1 MIMGRA
7 GEPTLPPP
15 QPEPAAEAPSA
26 GNPERLALGHVAAI
40 PPYPPGR
47 PIASV
52 AREYG
57 LDPKSIIKLASNENP
72 LGPSPRARQA
82 IAEAAGTAA
91 LYPDFDTFALRTSLS
106 RRLGVAPE
114 GLLPGGGSSDLIVLI
129 ARAFLGQGRAGL
141 ISQHSFPAYR
151 GAIAAAGARAI
162 VVPSRDYAVDLE
174 RMLNAIDDTVRLV
187 YLATPNNPTGTR
199 LSAAAVEEFVAC
211 LPDHVVLALDEA
223 YREYLEPAEQPATDH
238 VPETRPNVV
247 VLRTFSKIHGL
258 AGLRVGYAIGD
269 PRLLG
274 LLRRLQTPFTVSAIA
289 EAAAVAALTDGGF
302 AEDARL
308 VNQRERARIQD
319 ALTAAG
325 VEFVRSHA
333 NFVLLRTGSSRGTYE
348 ALLRRGIIVRPMDGY
363 GLPEW
368 VRVSIGL
375 REENDAFL
383 HHLLEIRR
391 AEASQ

>member
-1 MIMGRA
+1 VKLRHIEETGS
-7 GEPTLPPP
+7 
-15 QPEPAAEAPSA
+15 PAPLCD
-26 GNPERLALGHVAAI
+26 PERLALEHVAAI

-47 PIASV
+47 PIAGV

-57 LDPKSIIKLASNENP
+57 LEPKSIIKLASNENP

-82 IAEAAGTAA
+82 LVEAANAA
-91 LYPDFDTFALRTSLS
+91 AQYPDFETFALRESLS
-106 RRLGVAPE
+106 RHLGVPPE
-114 GLLPGGGSSDLIVLI
+114 RLLPGAGSSDFIVLI

-151 GAIAAAGARAI
+151 GAIAASGARAI
-162 VVPSRDYAVDLE
+162 VVPSREHALDLE
-174 RMLNAIDDTVRLV
+174 RMLDAIDDQVRLL

-199 LSAAAVEEFVAC
+199 VPVAALEEFIAH
-211 LPDHVVLALDEA
+211 LPEHVILALDEA
-223 YREYLEPAEQPATDH
+223 YRDYLEPSERPGTDRL
-238 VPETRPNVV
+238 PEAHPNVV

-274 LLRRLQTPFTVSAIA
+274 LLRRLQTPFSVSALA
-289 EAAAVAALTDGGF
+289 EAAAVAALADPEF
-302 AEDARL
+302 AEKSRL
-308 VNQRERARIQD
+308 LNLRERTRLQE
-319 ALTAAG
+319 ALAAADMD
-325 VEFVRSHA
+325 FVTSHA

-348 ALLRRGIIVRPMDGY
+348 ALLRRGIIVRPMESY

-375 REENDAFL
+375 PEENDAFL
-383 HHLLEIRR
+383 RHLLELRR
-391 AEASQ
+391 GGAAA

>member
-1 MIMGRA
+1 MIVRRA
-7 GEPTLPPP
+7 GPTASPP
-15 QPEPAAEAPSA
+15 QPQPAVDSPAKGS
-26 GNPERLALGHVAAI
+26 PERLALEHVAAI

-57 LDPKSIIKLASNENP
+57 LDPQSIVKLASNENP

-82 IAEAAGTAA
+82 IVEAAAGAA
-91 LYPDFDTFALRTSLS
+91 LYPDFDTCALRECLS
-106 RRLGVAPE
+106 RHLGVAPE
-114 GLLPGGGSSDLIVLI
+114 RLLPGGGSSDLIVLI
-129 ARAFLGQGRAGL
+129 ARAFLGQGRSGV

-151 GAIAAAGARAI
+151 GAIAATGARAI
-162 VVPSRDYAVDLE
+162 VVPSRDYALDLE
-174 RMLNAIDDTVRLV
+174 RMLDAIDDSVRVL

-199 LSAAAVEEFVAC
+199 VPVAALEEFVAC
-211 LPDHVVLALDEA
+211 LPEHVILALDEA
-223 YREYLEPAEQPATDH
+223 YRDYLEPAARPATDH
-238 VPETRPNVV
+238 LPEARPNVV

-274 LLRRLQTPFTVSAIA
+274 LLRRLQTPFVVSAVA
-289 EAAAVAALTDGGF
+289 EAAAVAALAADDF
-302 AEDARL
+302 AEKARL
-308 VNQRERARIQD
+308 CNLRERTRVQD

-325 VEFVRSHA
+325 MEIVPSHA
-333 NFVLLRTGSSRGTYE
+333 NFVLLRTGSSRATYD

-363 GLPEW
+363 GLSEW

-375 REENDAFL
+375 PQENDAFL
-383 HHLLEIRR
+383 HHLLEVCRR
-391 AEASQ
+391 GVPA